1 MNRVA
6 KEKSHPGT
14 AIGKWKNKW
23 NLVINSL
30 TFSTV
35 TKPELRWIRWK
46 KRQGINGN
54 LLPDNT
60 RGTGALQSSQRKAGK
75 SQDWSPQNH
84 TKDRQGSASREET
97 GQDKKNK
104 ELK

>member
-54 LLPDNT
+54 PSCQTTPELGLSSPAKGRLEKARTDLHKIT
-60 RGTGALQSSQRKAGK
+60 PKTGRGQPAGRRLDRIK
-75 SQDWSPQNH
+75 R
-84 TKDRQGSASREET
+84 TK
-97 GQDKKNK
+97 N
-104 ELK
+104 